1 MYRALNPR
9 PNPRIL
15 LANGSSG
22 SVYFFFNGAAAIT
35 ATPPPSP
42 QAEQLFPGAAQT
54 AIEVDELNYLLWEI
68 VVPYPVRAGANVHN
82 ILISIETGK
91 IRRSDTR

>member
-1 MYRALNPR
+1 MFTFSLTA
-9 PNPRIL
+9 
-15 LANGSSG
+15 
-22 SVYFFFNGAAAIT
+22 AAAIT
-35 ATPPPSP
+35 APPPPSP
-42 QAEQLFPGAAQT
+42 QAKQLFPGAALT